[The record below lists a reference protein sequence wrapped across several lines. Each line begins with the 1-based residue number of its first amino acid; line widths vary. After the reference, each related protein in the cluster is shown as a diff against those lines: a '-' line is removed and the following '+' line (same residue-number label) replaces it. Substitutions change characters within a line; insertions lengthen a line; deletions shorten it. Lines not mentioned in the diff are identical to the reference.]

1 MFSTFAGMISLASNS
16 KVINFVKTDENI
28 TKLLTSL
35 FLHKVEKQRVELNK
49 LEKKFTGEEKKT
61 NSPENKLQ

>member
-1 MFSTFAGMISLASNS
+1 MFSTFAGMMSLVSNS

-35 FLHKVEKQRVELNK
+35 FLHKVEKQRVN
-49 LEKKFTGEEKKT
+49 G
-61 NSPENKLQ
+61 